1 MILFYYIPI
10 VIIGLVSG
18 SFLNV
23 VIYRVPR
30 EKSVV
35 RPRSACPSCRSP
47 IRWYENI
54 PVLSYIIL
62 RGRCRSCAERIS
74 PRYPVVE
81 LFGGALAALAFYRYG
96 AGVHSLFAYAFL
108 MALLAITLI
117 DWEHRIIPDEIS
129 ISFILIGIVW
139 SFIRT
144 GPGPWESALGALVG
158 GGVLYAVGF
167 AYKLLRKT
175 EGMGGGDVKLMAMI
189 GAFLGIKLV
198 LPVIVLASF
207 GGSIYGLFL
216 MHGKGGSKT
225 SVAFGSFLAPAA
237 ALCLF
242 YGGAILT
249 WYFGRF

>member
-10 VIIGLVSG
+10 VLIGLVAG

-62 RGRCRSCAERIS
+62 RGRCRNCAERIAPS
-74 PRYPVVE
+74 YPVVE
-81 LFGGALAALAFYRYG
+81 ILGGLLAALAFYRYG

-144 GPGPWESALGALVG
+144 GPGPWESALGALAG
-158 GGVLYAVGF
+158 GGVLYAIGF
-167 AYKLLRKT
+167 VYKLLRKT
-175 EGMGGGDVKLMAMI
+175 EGMGGGEVKRRARS
-189 GAFLGIKLV
+189 GAF
-198 LPVIVLASF
+198 P
-207 GGSIYGLFL
+207 
-216 MHGKGGSKT
+216 
-225 SVAFGSFLAPAA
+225 
-237 ALCLF
+237 
-242 YGGAILT
+242 
-249 WYFGRF
+249 